1 MKLRFCGSKS
11 GGSTAALLAI
21 SVTRGP
27 GRPAVEP
34 QNHSRRRTGKDVE
47 AELGE
52 YLWPPVRPGS
62 GFAPQPQR
70 VHAGA
75 GRPEPLSPGDRARD
89 RPSWGWGDG
98 GQTQEAPH
106 TSKGRGQIW
115 EPGFAAKSVKSTLS
129 YYCRKKTGPGLDV
142 GTSCGCVL
150 LDI

>member
-1 MKLRFCGSKS
+1 MCGSKS

-21 SVTRGP
+21 SVTKGP

-34 QNHSRRRTGKDVE
+34 KQQPPQNWEGRRRGAWRVPLAALAAWLPRSRRSLRASMLGPAGQNHCLPGIEPETD
-47 AELGE
+47 
-52 YLWPPVRPGS
+52 RPG
-62 GFAPQPQR
+62 G
-70 VHAGA
+70 
-75 GRPEPLSPGDRARD
+75 EEM
-89 RPSWGWGDG
+89 G

-115 EPGFAAKSVKSTLS
+115 EPGFAAKSVKTILF
-129 YYCRKKTGPGLDV
+129 YYYRKNLDRGPRCLDV